1 MMPYSIKW
9 RKKSLDQ
16 LRKLPKSVSKRIVI
30 KINLARDNPKRFF
43 EKLVNDPGYKIRAGD
58 YRAVV
63 DIIEEKKIIAIRFV
77 GHRRNIYQRH
87 L

>member
-1 MMPYSIKW
+1 MSYTIKW

-16 LRKLPKSVSKRIVI
+16 LRKLPKEISKRIVI

-43 EKLVNDPGYKIRAGD
+43 ERLVNDPGYKIRAGD
-58 YRAVV
+58 YRTIV
-63 DIIEEKKIIAIRFV
+63 DIIEKENVIVIRTI
-77 GHRRNIYQRH
+77 GHRKNIYKKN